1 MIIIDIFVFMLVVSI
16 ALAFLYMTC
25 IMIAFVLHKFCNM
38 ILLVAQTTARGIIN
52 MFVPKMGKN
61 SA

>member
-1 MIIIDIFVFMLVVSI
+1 MIIIDIFVFMLAVSI

-38 ILLVAQTTARGIIN
+38 ILFVSQMAFSISIN
-52 MFVPKMGKN
+52 HLLPKMGKN
-61 SA
+61 VA